1 MRFDDS
7 DYSDYSYSNSAYE
20 KISSLDPNCRVEAD
34 NTVQQSSCK
43 TAVSSASIITS
54 EAGKEVRAGV
64 VAGEEHVL
72 APKVSVIIPLYNV
85 AKFARNTLRSV
96 CNQTLRDI
104 EIICVDDCSND
115 GTSDVLKLFTKID
128 NRIQVIALKENSSAL
143 IARKRGVLASH
154 GEYVMFLDGDDE
166 LMPTACEEAYNSIVK
181 HQTDVVMFGTN
192 VVNYRELCS
201 AGRIRRFMEFIAP
214 YEGEIKAEFPSFE
227 IPESESGI
235 NNPSEVNEATE
246 NGRKVEDDN
255 KSAVDSPY
263 NAEKRKISISDASS
277 LDPVSVSAS
286 VSALGYDSDS
296 VTTTS
301 ILTSVSASE
310 TPLCRNLLKT
320 VFVDRTFS
328 FNLWNKIY
336 KGDICREAF
345 ALMPELRMP
354 KANDVFAAVYI
365 LSKCRTYFGMNVPL
379 YCYKL
384 GAGVT
389 ALEKLSQS
397 DFNILISS
405 SDVSLYIGKYLKS
418 LSASAVTSLSPDL
431 SSSVERMYGEIQNS
445 IKHMLMSENVGKFI
459 SNTDNTNN
467 SANFTELVKRWG
479 YENVVKV
486 LASKFWDD
494 SRSVSLKIKDYL
506 REHHEEYLMTHY
518 GKASEKEQVKK
529 NKIKNLAFYYRSIK
543 NGGAQRVT
551 QMLCNMLSEVKD
563 DAGVY
568 RYRIILITDG
578 EAEDNEYPL
587 NDNIT
592 RVYLPDKDETHAEAF
607 GERFESWRRII
618 KTHHIDAV
626 VTGHWM
632 DECVFWDM
640 LAVKS
645 MPGVRYIVHAHNF
658 FAVPFLHRQGYKTV
672 NNVLSV
678 FENCDGVVN
687 LSEYDRDFASLYTRY
702 SKYIPNPVT
711 IDPATA
717 VNSKLDKNTICWVG
731 RIAREKQ
738 PVDLIKAM
746 AVIVASIPDARLTI
760 VGSGDEKI
768 LKEMNTLARKYDIA
782 DNVDFV
788 GFTTNVSRYYVN
800 SSVFINT
807 SRYEGFSQTFSE
819 SMTHGLPIVTYDMP
833 WLTFIRNNK
842 GIVTVEQ
849 GDYVNLARNV
859 IDLLNDREKLQN
871 LGKLAKEN
879 ITAMAQIDLAK
890 EWGSF
895 LDGLC
900 SQESDKVI
908 KSGRFQSDTDQTEES
923 NINVNKFIIDKT
935 IEFSQ
940 EYFNKKTEESISRI
954 NRLKSDITN
963 ERESRLRLESATDEL
978 IDSMNSKILG
988 TLKMHMK

>member
-1 MRFDDS
+1 MH
-7 DYSDYSYSNSAYE
+7 
-20 KISSLDPNCRVEAD
+20 
-34 NTVQQSSCK
+34 TV
-43 TAVSSASIITS
+43 I
-54 EAGKEVRAGV
+54 
-64 VAGEEHVL
+64 
-72 APKVSVIIPLYNV
+72 
-85 AKFARNTLRSV
+85 
-96 CNQTLRDI
+96 
-104 EIICVDDCSND
+104 
-115 GTSDVLKLFTKID
+115 
-128 NRIQVIALKENSSAL
+128 
-143 IARKRGVLASH
+143 
-154 GEYVMFLDGDDE
+154 
-166 LMPTACEEAYNSIVK
+166 
-181 HQTDVVMFGTN
+181 
-192 VVNYRELCS
+192 
-201 AGRIRRFMEFIAP
+201 
-214 YEGEIKAEFPSFE
+214 
-227 IPESESGI
+227 
-235 NNPSEVNEATE
+235 
-246 NGRKVEDDN
+246 
-255 KSAVDSPY
+255 
-263 NAEKRKISISDASS
+263 
-277 LDPVSVSAS
+277 
-286 VSALGYDSDS
+286 
-296 VTTTS
+296 
-301 ILTSVSASE
+301 
-310 TPLCRNLLKT
+310 
-320 VFVDRTFS
+320 
-328 FNLWNKIY
+328 
-336 KGDICREAF
+336 
-345 ALMPELRMP
+345 
-354 KANDVFAAVYI
+354 
-365 LSKCRTYFGMNVPL
+365 
-379 YCYKL
+379 
-384 GAGVT
+384 GA
-389 ALEKLSQS
+389 
-397 DFNILISS
+397 
-405 SDVSLYIGKYLKS
+405 
-418 LSASAVTSLSPDL
+418 
-431 SSSVERMYGEIQNS
+431 
-445 IKHMLMSENVGKFI
+445 
-459 SNTDNTNN
+459 
-467 SANFTELVKRWG
+467 
-479 YENVVKV
+479 
-486 LASKFWDD
+486 
-494 SRSVSLKIKDYL
+494 
-506 REHHEEYLMTHY
+506 
-518 GKASEKEQVKK
+518 
-529 NKIKNLAFYYRSIK
+529 
-543 NGGAQRVT
+543 
-551 QMLCNMLSEVKD
+551 
-563 DAGVY
+563 Y

-592 RVYLPDKDETHAEAF
+592 RAYLPDKDETHREAF
-607 GERFESWRRII
+607 GERFENWREII

-645 MPGVRYIVHAHNF
+645 MPGVRYIVHA
-658 FAVPFLHRQGYKTV
+658 V

-687 LSEYDRDFASLYTRY
+687 LSEYDRDFASLYACY

-711 IDPATA
+711 IDPTTA

-782 DNVDFV
+782 DNVDFI

-879 ITAMAQIDLAK
+879 ITVMSQIDLAK

-923 NINVNKFIIDKT
+923 DVNVNKFIIDKT

-988 TLKMHMK
+988 TLKIQMK